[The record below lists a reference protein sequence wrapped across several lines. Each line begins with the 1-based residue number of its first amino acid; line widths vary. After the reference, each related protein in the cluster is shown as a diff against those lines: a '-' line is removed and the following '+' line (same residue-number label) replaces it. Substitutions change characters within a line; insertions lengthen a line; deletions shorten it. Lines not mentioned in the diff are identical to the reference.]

1 MPNSDIFARVI
12 INEDP
17 VKANVV
23 SPQIVATIS
32 DPSSKV
38 TIENDSSVAVFRYVS
53 FTPSSF
59 SVGLTAQ
66 NNVFSVS
73 NSPITSQGVIDLNFI
88 SQGKNTF
95 LAASATAN
103 SVPDFRKITQA
114 DLPNLSGTYLTSVS
128 HNNTL
133 TGDGTAAS
141 PLIVV
146 TGGLVGTVNSVA
158 MTSTDF
164 TISGSPITNSG
175 TLIANITATGVSSGT
190 YGSATQVP
198 VLTVNAKG
206 QVTNATTSAISIPTQ
221 GLTSVGILSASLTV
235 TNSPLVLNGNITLE
249 TAPTGV
255 STGVYGSNSS
265 IPQITIGADGRITS
279 AVNLAVGTPGSGIGT
294 VTSVGLTSSTLS
306 VTATPITS
314 NGFLAV
320 DLTSSGVIAGTY
332 GSSVNIPVFTVNS
345 FGQVTNAS
353 TSVINVSTLGNLDG
367 GVANSVYLITQ
378 NITGGDA
385 NGV

>member
-1 MPNSDIFARVI
+1 MPTDIFARVTVL
-12 INEDP
+12 EDP
-17 VKANVV
+17 VGVV
-23 SPQIVATIS
+23 ISAPQVVPTLS
-32 DPSSKV
+32 DPASTV
-38 TIENDSSVAVFRYVS
+38 TILGDSSVAILRYVS
-53 FTPSSF
+53 FTPSSL
-59 SVGLTAQ
+59 SISLTAQ
-66 NNVFSVS
+66 ANVFTVTG
-73 NSPITSQGVIDLNFI
+73 SPITANGTFDLNFI
-88 SQGKNTF
+88 NTGANTF
-95 LAASATAN
+95 LAGPVSGSGLPSFRVINSADI
-103 SVPDFRKITQA
+103 PDISSK
-114 DLPNLSGTYLTSVS
+114 YLTAVS

-133 TGDGTAAS
+133 TGNGTAAS
-141 PLIVV
+141 PLQVV
-146 TGGLVGTVNSVA
+146 TGGSVGSVNSVA

-175 TLIANITATGVSSGT
+175 TLIANITPTGVSSGT
-190 YGSATQVP
+190 YGSSTQVP
-198 VLTVNAKG
+198 ILTVNAKG
-206 QVTNATTSAISIPTQ
+206 QVTNASTVSISIPTQ

-235 TNSPLVLNGNITLE
+235 TNSPRTTDGNITLE

-255 STGVYGSNSS
+255 TTGVYGSNSS

-378 NITGGDA
+378 NVTGGDA

>member
-1 MPNSDIFARVI
+1 MPTDIFARVTVL
-12 INEDP
+12 EDP
-17 VKANVV
+17 VGVV
-23 SPQIVATIS
+23 ISAPQVVPTLS
-32 DPSSKV
+32 DPASTV
-38 TIENDSSVAVFRYVS
+38 TILGDSSVAILRYVS
-53 FTPSSF
+53 FTPSSL
-59 SVGLTAQ
+59 SISLTAQ
-66 NNVFSVS
+66 ANVFTVTG
-73 NSPITSQGVIDLNFI
+73 SPITANGTFDLNFI
-88 SQGKNTF
+88 NTGANTF
-95 LAASATAN
+95 LAGPVSGSGLPSFRVINAADI
-103 SVPDFRKITQA
+103 PDI
-114 DLPNLSGTYLTSVS
+114 SSTYLTAVS

-133 TGDGTAAS
+133 TGNGTAAS
-141 PLIVV
+141 PLQVV
-146 TGGLVGTVNSVA
+146 TGGAVGSVNSVA

-190 YGSATQVP
+190 YGSSTQVP

-206 QVTNATTSAISIPTQ
+206 QVTNATTTSISIPTQ

-235 TNSPLVLNGNITLE
+235 TNSPRTTNGNITLE

-255 STGVYGSNSS
+255 TTGVYGSNSS
-265 IPQITIGADGRITS
+265 IPQITIGPDGRITS

-294 VTSVGLTSSTLS
+294 VTSVGLTSSTLT
-306 VTATPITS
+306 VTASPITS
-314 NGFLAV
+314 SGFLSVNLAA
-320 DLTSSGVIAGTY
+320 SGVIAGIY

-345 FGQVTNAS
+345 FGQITSAT

-378 NITGGDA
+378 NVTGGDA

>member
-1 MPNSDIFARVI
+1 MPTDIFARVTVL
-12 INEDP
+12 EDP
-17 VKANVV
+17 VGVLISA
-23 SPQIVATIS
+23 PQVIPTLS
-32 DPSSKV
+32 DPASTV
-38 TIENDSSVAVFRYVS
+38 TILGDSSVAILRYVS
-53 FTPSSF
+53 FTPSSL
-59 SVGLTAQ
+59 SISLTAQ
-66 NNVFSVS
+66 SNVFTVTG
-73 NSPITSQGVIDLNFI
+73 SPITTNGTFDLNFI
-88 SQGKNTF
+88 NTGANTF
-95 LAASATAN
+95 LAGPVSGSGLPSFRVINKADI
-103 SVPDFRKITQA
+103 PDI
-114 DLPNLSGTYLTSVS
+114 SSTYLTAVS

-133 TGDGTAAS
+133 TGNGTAAS
-141 PLIVV
+141 PLQVV
-146 TGGLVGTVNSVA
+146 TGGAVGSVNSVA

-206 QVTNATTSAISIPTQ
+206 QVTNATTTSISIPTQ

-235 TNSPLVLNGNITLE
+235 TNSPRTTDGNITLE

-255 STGVYGSNSS
+255 TTGVYGSNSS

-279 AVNLAVGTPGSGIGT
+279 AVNLSVGTPGSGIGT

-378 NITGGDA
+378 NVTGGDA

>member
-1 MPNSDIFARVI
+1 MATDIFARVTVL
-12 INEDP
+12 EDP
-17 VKANVV
+17 VGVTIA
-23 SPQIVATIS
+23 SPQVTPTLS
-32 DPSSKV
+32 DPVSTV
-38 TIENDSSVAVFRYVS
+38 TVLDDSNIAVLRYVS
-53 FTPSSF
+53 FTPSSL
-59 SVGLTAQ
+59 SISLTAQ
-66 NNVFSVS
+66 SNVFTVTG
-73 NSPITSQGVIDLNFI
+73 SPITTNGTFDLNFI
-88 SQGKNTF
+88 NTGANTF
-95 LAASATAN
+95 LAGPVSGSGLPSFRVINKADI
-103 SVPDFRKITQA
+103 PDI
-114 DLPNLSGTYLTSVS
+114 SSTYLTAVS

-133 TGDGTAAS
+133 TGNGTAAS
-141 PLIVV
+141 PLQVV
-146 TGGLVGTVNSVA
+146 TGGAVGSVNSVA

-164 TISGSPITNSG
+164 TISGSPITSSG

-190 YGSATQVP
+190 YGSSTQVP

-206 QVTNATTSAISIPTQ
+206 QVTNATTTSISIPTQ

-235 TNSPLVLNGNITLE
+235 TNSPRTTNGNITLE

-255 STGVYGSNSS
+255 TTGVYGSNSS

-306 VTATPITS
+306 VTSTPITS
-314 NGFLAV
+314 DGFLSV

-345 FGQVTNAS
+345 FGQITSAT

-378 NITGGDA
+378 NVTGGNA